1 MNGGLR
7 IFAFLFLLGSG
18 FGICAQH
25 VQGQGREYAKHG
37 WQLLDYRDDGLYG
50 AGVTRAYRTLLA
62 GKKSHPVIVA
72 IIDGGLD
79 TAHEDLVGHIWTN
92 KKEIPGNGID
102 DDHNGYV
109 DDVHGWNFLGGKD
122 GRNIVVESFESYR
135 EYYRLTHLPPL
146 SPDSIEDDAAKS
158 YMERVKKGFL
168 KDSLGQAKTVAM
180 VAQIIP
186 RMQFTDSL
194 LRAVLQKD
202 SLYVS
207 DIKKLRSPDSLV
219 SEARK
224 NGLQYFRKYGIAFD
238 MPLGKF
244 ILEAEKYLDGAR
256 QELNSFSVDPNAQR
270 RDIVQD
276 DFNNIND
283 RNYGNNNIAAGNASH
298 ATHVAG
304 IIAASRNNGKGM
316 DGIADNVLIMPVRAV
331 PEGDERDKDIALAIR
346 YAVDNGARI
355 INMSFGKYFSP
366 GEKWVDDAIEY
377 AAAHDVLLVHNA
389 GNEGLNIDSVTNYPH
404 PEADKRNKRVSGSS
418 VFITVGASNSGPDS
432 LIVARFSN
440 YGQSAVDLFAPG
452 VKIYS
457 TVPGNQYEAYSGTS
471 MSAPIVTGI
480 AALLLEYFPRLSA
493 RQLKYII
500 VHSAMK
506 LPRSSVKL
514 SKDRT
519 VDFRTLSAG
528 GGLANACNAVKLAAA
543 IKGERRKAFR
553 MNTMHPKDFA
563 GY

>member
-7 IFAFLFLLGSG
+7 IFAFLFLLCPG
-18 FGICAQH
+18 FGICIQD

-37 WQLLDYRDDGLYG
+37 WQLLDYRDDAVFG
-50 AGVTRAYRTLLA
+50 AGVTRAYHLLLK
-62 GKKSHPVIVA
+62 GKRSHPVIVA
-72 IIDGGLD
+72 VIDGGLD
-79 TAHEDLVGHIWTN
+79 TAHEDLTGHIWTN

-109 DDVHGWNFLGGKD
+109 DDIHGWNFLGGKD

-135 EYYRLTHLPPL
+135 EYYRLTHLHLL
-146 SPDSIEDDAAKS
+146 SPDSMEDDAAKD
-158 YMERVKKGFL
+158 YLDRVKKGFL
-168 KDSLGQAKTVAM
+168 KDSLGQARTVAM
-180 VAQIIP
+180 VAKIIP
-186 RMQFTDSL
+186 QMQFTDSL

-207 DIKKLRSPDSLV
+207 DIKKLQSPDSLV
-219 SEARK
+219 SEERK
-224 NGLQYFRKYGIAFD
+224 NGLQYFRKYGIASD
-238 MPLGKF
+238 MSLGKF
-244 ILEAEKYLDGAR
+244 ILEAEKYLEGAK

-270 RDIVQD
+270 RDIVKD
-276 DFNNIND
+276 DFNNIGD
-283 RNYGNNNIAAGNASH
+283 RNYGNNNIAAGNSSH

-304 IIAASRNNGKGM
+304 IIAASRNNGKGI

-355 INMSFGKYFSP
+355 INLSFGKYFSP
-366 GEKWVDDAIEY
+366 GEKWVDDAIKY
-377 AAAHDVLLVHNA
+377 AAAHDVLLVHGA
-389 GNEGLNIDSVTNYPH
+389 GNEGVNIDSVANYPN
-404 PEADKRNKRVSGSS
+404 PGFAEGCRGSS

-457 TVPGNQYEAYSGTS
+457 TVSGNQYETYSGTS
-471 MSAPIVTGI
+471 MSAPVVTGI
-480 AALLLEYFPRLSA
+480 AALLLEYYPRLSA

-500 VHSAMK
+500 VHSVTK
-506 LPRSSVKL
+506 LPGSKVKMAATG
-514 SKDRT
+514 RI
-519 VDFRTLSAG
+519 VDFKTLSAG
-528 GGLANACNAVKLAAA
+528 DGLVNAYNAMKLAATL
-543 IKGERRKAFR
+543 KGERRKTLIMKAIR
-553 MNTMHPKDFA
+553 
-563 GY
+563 